1 MSKNYENNT
10 IYQHEAEDDF
20 NIKQFF
26 LTYLRF
32 WYVYVFVLSIT
43 LSMAYFYNWFAK
55 PVYNVSAKILIKD
68 DKSTSIGTEDILKD
82 LNVYSVTKNI
92 ENEIEIFKSRQ
103 LLKEVVERLELDVL
117 YYLVG
122 NVKKSE
128 MYTESPFKI
137 TYDSLNFYAYNNYS
151 YITILDE
158 NQFELSYEIEQ
169 TKDAYK
175 KTHSF
180 GEKIYLPI
188 GIITVNKR
196 ALFDADLFNNPSYD
210 KRDFRIKFNNTKNN
224 IDFYQAKLNIAL
236 LNKQSS
242 VILISIEDVV
252 PQRGL
257 DFINTLIDVY
267 LEHDV
272 KEKNKIASSTA
283 NFINDQLTSISE
295 DLKTIEIQ
303 RQNFKIEK
311 GITDVSNKSQQI
323 LERVKLKDNEISNIN
338 LQLSFIAYLQKY
350 VQENK
355 SISNIAP
362 SSLGINDPLLVRLI
376 TQITDLEIEKQKLE
390 QSYNQETPAIVA
402 INNKIKFTRSTLLQN
417 IESIKTGLQTSKKD
431 LQVSM
436 NSLENEM
443 GTIPK
448 TERELV
454 GIEREYRVKESL
466 YLYLLQKEAET
477 SIALAA
483 SVSDNRIIEEARST
497 SYPIR
502 PIPKKSYSLALL
514 LGLLIPTGVIF
525 VFEQFNDT
533 VRDKKTIEKLTK
545 IPMLGIV
552 GYSKEHYALVVS
564 EKPKS
569 LIAESFRTVRTNLK
583 YFLKGKEKETILITS
598 SIGSEGKTF
607 SSMNLSI
614 IIALS
619 GKKTVLLGL
628 DLRKP
633 KIVADFEISNDKG
646 VSSFLIGAET
656 IASIIQKTSVENL
669 SIIPSGPI
677 PPNPSELIMGEKMDE
692 LINKLQ
698 QDFDTIIIDS
708 PPVGLVTDALLLS
721 KYADATI
728 FVVRQ
733 NVTKKEY
740 LTQINQLY
748 KEERIKNPSIIFNA
762 VKLSGL
768 GYGLGYGYGYG
779 YGYYEEDQKKGF
791 FNRIFKKK

>member
-1 MSKNYENNT
+1 M
-10 IYQHEAEDDF
+10 
-20 NIKQFF
+20 
-26 LTYLRF
+26 
-32 WYVYVFVLSIT
+32 
-43 LSMAYFYNWFAK
+43 
-55 PVYNVSAKILIKD
+55 
-68 DKSTSIGTEDILKD
+68 
-82 LNVYSVTKNI
+82 
-92 ENEIEIFKSRQ
+92 
-103 LLKEVVERLELDVL
+103 
-117 YYLVG
+117 
-122 NVKKSE
+122 
-128 MYTESPFKI
+128 
-137 TYDSLNFYAYNNYS
+137 
-151 YITILDE
+151 
-158 NQFELSYEIEQ
+158 
-169 TKDAYK
+169 
-175 KTHSF
+175 
-180 GEKIYLPI
+180 
-188 GIITVNKR
+188 
-196 ALFDADLFNNPSYD
+196 
-210 KRDFRIKFNNTKNN
+210 
-224 IDFYQAKLNIAL
+224 
-236 LNKQSS
+236 
-242 VILISIEDVV
+242 
-252 PQRGL
+252 
-257 DFINTLIDVY
+257 
-267 LEHDV
+267 
-272 KEKNKIASSTA
+272 
-283 NFINDQLTSISE
+283 
-295 DLKTIEIQ
+295 
-303 RQNFKIEK
+303 
-311 GITDVSNKSQQI
+311 
-323 LERVKLKDNEISNIN
+323 
-338 LQLSFIAYLQKY
+338 
-350 VQENK
+350 
-355 SISNIAP
+355 
-362 SSLGINDPLLVRLI
+362 
-376 TQITDLEIEKQKLE
+376 
-390 QSYNQETPAIVA
+390 
-402 INNKIKFTRSTLLQN
+402 
-417 IESIKTGLQTSKKD
+417 
-431 LQVSM
+431 QVSM

-698 QDFDTIIIDS
+698 QDFDTIFKEASETSIYITQGFICLDDEGNISNLQRGGSDYTATIIGAVIKAEEVEIWTDIDGMHNNDPRYVENTKPIS
-708 PPVGLVTDALLLS
+708 NLSFDEAAELAYFGAKILHPQTVTPVRADNIPVRLKNTMNPEAYGTLINDNHTENGVKAIAAKDYITAIKIKSGRMLLAHGFLKKVFEIFENYETSIDMITTSEVAISLTVDDDKNLDRIVEALEKFSTVEVDKNQTIVCLVGHSIVNHHETFKLFQILQDVKIRMISYGGSRNNISLLISSKDKIKTLGKLNDYLFELVTL
-721 KYADATI
+721 
-728 FVVRQ
+728 
-733 NVTKKEY
+733 
-740 LTQINQLY
+740 
-748 KEERIKNPSIIFNA
+748 
-762 VKLSGL
+762 
-768 GYGLGYGYGYG
+768 
-779 YGYYEEDQKKGF
+779 
-791 FNRIFKKK
+791 